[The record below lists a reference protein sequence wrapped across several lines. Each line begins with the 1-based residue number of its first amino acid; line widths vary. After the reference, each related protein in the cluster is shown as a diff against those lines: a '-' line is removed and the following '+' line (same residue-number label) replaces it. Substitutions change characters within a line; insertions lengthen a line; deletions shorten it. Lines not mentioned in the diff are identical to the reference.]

1 MSQVP
6 PRISLI
12 ILNMLLVIL
21 CSFTATATGKEY
33 PSRPITIIVQYPTG
47 GGVDVTSRALAHE
60 IQGYLGQP
68 VLVESRPGA
77 AGIIAGDYVAKAKP
91 DGHII
96 GVLTDTAIT
105 PEVYEHFRKAPYT
118 SQDLRPVARFFVM
131 PYALVSK
138 KDAPWRNLPEF
149 IKFAKDNPNKIR
161 WGHMGVGQTYYFPYT
176 ALSKKNKLE
185 MIPVPFKGGAD
196 FVTAIL
202 GGHVDVGIVSL
213 TSAKGHVLAGKM
225 KMLAVHHPTRV
236 SCLPDMPTFKEQGYD
251 LGLLPFYAG
260 LFVPKATPEDV
271 TKIIHDAVKRAVETP
286 SLKSFATQMCVE
298 LYYGSASDLLSDI
311 KEDGEVIGGLL
322 KDIIKE
328 GK

>member
-1 MSQVP
+1 MS
-6 PRISLI
+6 RILHHFGVI
-12 ILNMLLVIL
+12 ILILV
-21 CSFTATATGKEY
+21 FATLGFFPVNAGGKEY

-47 GGVDVTSRALAHE
+47 GGVEATSRALAHE

-68 VLVESRPGA
+68 VLVECRPGA
-77 AGIIAGDYVAKAKP
+77 AGIIAGDNVAKAKP

-118 SQDLRPVARFFVM
+118 SEDLKPVARFFVM

-138 KDAPWRNLPEF
+138 KDVPWKNLPEF
-149 IKFAKDNPNKIR
+149 IKYAKDNPNKVR
-161 WGHMGVGQTYYFPYT
+161 WGHMGIGQTYYFPYF
-176 ALSKKNKLE
+176 ALSKRNKLE
-185 MIPVPFKGGAD
+185 MIPVPYKGGAD

-202 GGHVDVGIVSL
+202 GGHIDVGIVSL
-213 TSAKGHVLAGKM
+213 TSAKGHVLGGKM

-236 SCLPDMPTFKEQGYD
+236 SGMPDMPTFKEQGYD

-260 LFVPKATPEDV
+260 LFVPKATPDDV

-286 SLKSFATQMCVE
+286 ALKNFTTQMCVE
-298 LYYGSASDLLSDI
+298 LYYGSAADLLNDI
-311 KEDGEVIGGLL
+311 KKDREVIGDLL